1 MTLNNKSWLKNEI
14 LRMYLSADSQESI
27 GDNLKISVGTVSLLL
42 NEILK
47 SDDTIDLQ
55 RQIAIIARKKGVSIK
70 QLAANLRWKNEIKKS
85 GLDDKKVEKFLDAM
99 DMMFNKYG
107 ITPTAAASKFY
118 SIIEIMLREN
128 IEPHKLEEE
137 IKSKSTEL
145 QEKNALIEAAN
156 ELLLESRAKVEK
168 ERMRLK
174 INERDLELFQKISS
188 LLELYGYSEIS
199 SEYSNVVR
207 AMIDFKDLGY
217 DPKVI
222 VSKYEAVER
231 LTSAI
236 EKLKVKLQ
244 KLEEIHESYRRMQ
257 KDQETEWKG
266 HFDTIKILEALIKD
280 GLRKEDIFTAVHL
293 INQDF
298 PKSNMSQIMEDLRT
312 YGSLAAAAW
321 KLERER
327 DAENEVLF

>member
-1 MTLNNKSWLKNEI
+1 
-14 LRMYLSADSQESI
+14 MYLSADSQESI

-99 DMMFNKYG
+99 DMMFNKYS
-107 ITPTAAASKFY
+107 IAPTAAASKFF
-118 SIIEIMLREN
+118 SLIETMLRQN
-128 IEPHKLEEE
+128 IEPDKLEEE

-145 QEKNALIEAAN
+145 QKINSQIEAAN
-156 ELLLESRAKVEK
+156 ELLHESRAKVEK

-174 INERDLELFQKISS
+174 IKERSLNQFQQISN
-188 LLELYGYSEIS
+188 LLELNGYPEIS
-199 SEYSNVVR
+199 SEYGSVVR
-207 AMIDFKDLGY
+207 ALIDFKGLGY

-222 VSKYEAVER
+222 VSKYETVER

-236 EKLKVKLQ
+236 KKLETKLQ
-244 KLEEIHESYRRMQ
+244 KSEEIQGLYRRMQ
-257 KDQETEWKG
+257 KDQETKWKG
-266 HFDTIKILEALIKD
+266 YFDTIKILEGLIKD

-298 PKSNMSQIMEDLRT
+298 PKNNMSQIMEHLRT
-312 YGSLAAAAW
+312 YGSLAAATL
-321 KLERER
+321 KLEREH
-327 DAENEVLF
+327 DAENEVLL

>member
-55 RQIAIIARKKGVSIK
+55 RQIVIIARKKGVSIK

-107 ITPTAAASKFY
+107 ITPTAAASKFF
-118 SIIEIMLREN
+118 SLIETMLREN
-128 IEPHKLEEE
+128 IEPDKLEEE
-137 IKSKSTEL
+137 IKSKSTKL
-145 QEKNALIEAAN
+145 QEINAQTEAAN

-174 INERDLELFQKISS
+174 INERDLELFQKISG
-188 LLELYGYSEIS
+188 LLELYGYPEIS
-199 SEYSNVVR
+199 SE
-207 AMIDFKDLGY
+207 
-217 DPKVI
+217 
-222 VSKYEAVER
+222 
-231 LTSAI
+231 
-236 EKLKVKLQ
+236 
-244 KLEEIHESYRRMQ
+244 
-257 KDQETEWKG
+257 
-266 HFDTIKILEALIKD
+266 
-280 GLRKEDIFTAVHL
+280 
-293 INQDF
+293 
-298 PKSNMSQIMEDLRT
+298 
-312 YGSLAAAAW
+312 
-321 KLERER
+321 
-327 DAENEVLF
+327 